1 MIFLNGVRMYTAF
14 ERKSLITKSAA
25 FTEKVLA
32 AVFVVHETERKF
44 RGQAVKTSGKT
55 VGCSLPLSARNCAS
69 SPLADRLTTKKKQK
83 DFSLWAAEV
92 TAVTAL
98 PLGRALGEPTVLCSR
113 MDESIIVGYYT
124 FAKVHPRSLRPS
136 QIPSERSMT
145 YGKK

>member
-14 ERKSLITKSAA
+14 ERFPLITETAT
-25 FTEKVLA
+25 FTVKVA
-32 AVFVVHETERKF
+32 VAVFIVHETDCKF
-44 RGQAVKTSGKT
+44 RGRAVKTSGKT
-55 VGCSLPLSARNCAS
+55 ASCSLPLSARNCAAM
-69 SPLADRLTTKKKQK
+69 PMADRLTTKKKQK
-83 DFSLWAAEV
+83 DFSIWAAEV

-136 QIPSERSMT
+136 QIPLERSMT

>member
-1 MIFLNGVRMYTAF
+1 MVRSISVRMYTAF
-14 ERKSLITKSAA
+14 GRKTLITETAA
-25 FTEKVLA
+25 FTAKVSA

-44 RGQAVKTSGKT
+44 RGRAVKTSGNT
-55 VGCSLPLSARNCAS
+55 AGFSLPLSARNCAAI
-69 SPLADRLTTKKKQK
+69 PMADRLTMKKKQK
-83 DFSLWAAEV
+83 AFSLWAAEV
-92 TAVTAL
+92 TTVTAS
-98 PLGRALGEPTVLCSR
+98 PSGGALGEPTVLCSR